1 MSSLA
6 VLHASQLITVAGPR
20 RARSGKELGELGV
33 IPDGGLFAADGKIT
47 HVGKTSEIEKFC
59 QRDTEVMDAGSC
71 VVLPGFVD
79 AHTHLVFAGNRLED
93 FESRV
98 RGETYEQVAKRG
110 GGIKTTVQ
118 ATRAA
123 TEDDLFALAKK
134 RAGWFL
140 QNGTTTVEAK
150 SGYGLTLEDEL
161 KILRVVRRVGAETPL
176 ETVPTFLGAHAFPPE
191 FSENH
196 AGYVSLITG
205 KMLPAIEQEKLAEY
219 CDIFCEQNYFDVDD
233 SRRVLTV
240 AKQHGLKLRMHVDQL
255 SNGGG
260 AKLAADL
267 GAITAD
273 HLEQTGADGI
283 SALARAGVQPVLLPG
298 SVYALGA
305 KKYPAARQMIDAGL
319 AVVLATDFNP
329 GSSPSAS
336 MPMMLSLAVTQMR
349 MSPGEAITA
358 ATINAAASLGRIGSI
373 GSLEVGKLANLVI
386 YDCDDYRELAY
397 WFGVSLVRDVFVR
410 GECIPLSS

>member
-6 VLHASQLITVAGPR
+6 VLHASQLITLAGPP
-20 RARSGKELGELGV
+20 RARSGKELGELG
-33 IPDGGLFAADGKIT
+33 IIHDGGLFAADGKIT
-47 HVGKTSEIEKFC
+47 HVGKTPEIKKFC
-59 QRDTEVMDAGSC
+59 RRDTDVIGARGC

-93 FESRV
+93 FESRA
-98 RGETYEQVAKRG
+98 RGETYEQIAKRG
-110 GGIKTTVQ
+110 GGIKTTVR

-161 KILRVVRRVGAETPL
+161 KILRVIRRVGAETPL

-191 FSENH
+191 FGENH
-196 AGYVSLITG
+196 GGYISLIID

-233 SRRVLTV
+233 SRRVLTT

-255 SNGGG
+255 TNGGG
-260 AKLAADL
+260 AKMAADL
-267 GAITAD
+267 RAVTAD
-273 HLEQTGADGI
+273 HLEQTDADGI
-283 SALARAGVQPVLLPG
+283 SALAKRGVQPVLLPG
-298 SVYALGA
+298 SVYALGS

-336 MPMMLSLAVTQMR
+336 IPMMLSLAVTQMR
-349 MSPGEAITA
+349 VSPTEAIAA
-358 ATINAAASLGRIGSI
+358 ATINAAASLGRIESI
-373 GSLEVGKLANLVI
+373 GSLEAGKLANLVI
-386 YDCDDYRELAY
+386 YDCDDFRELAY

-410 GECIPLSS
+410 GKRT

>member
-6 VLHASQLITVAGPR
+6 VLHASQLITLAGPR
-20 RARSGKELGELGV
+20 RARSGKELSDLGT
-33 IPDGGLFAADGKIT
+33 IPDGGLLAADGRIT
-47 HVGKTSEIEKFC
+47 HVGRTPEIEKLC
-59 QRDTEVMDAGSC
+59 QRDTEVVDARSC

-93 FESRV
+93 FESRA
-98 RGETYEQVAKRG
+98 RGQTYEQIAKRG
-110 GGIKTTVQ
+110 GGIQTTVQ

-134 RAGWFL
+134 RANWFL
-140 QNGTTTVEAK
+140 QNGTTTIEAK

-161 KILRVVRRVGAETPL
+161 KILRVIRRVGTETPL
-176 ETVPTFLGAHAFPPE
+176 ETVPTLLGAHAFPPE
-191 FSENH
+191 FRENH
-196 AGYVSLITG
+196 GGYISLIIE

-219 CDIFCEQNYFDVDD
+219 CDIFCEQDYFDVDD
-233 SRRVLTV
+233 SRRVLTA

-255 SNGGG
+255 TNGGG
-260 AKLAADL
+260 AKLAANL

-283 SALARAGVQPVLLPG
+283 SALAKAGVQPVLLPG
-298 SVYALGA
+298 SVYALGS
-305 KKYPAARQMIDAGL
+305 KKYPDARQMIDAGL

-336 MPMMLSLAVTQMR
+336 MPMMLSLAVTQLR
-349 MSPGEAITA
+349 MSPTEAITA
-358 ATINAAASLGRIGSI
+358 ATINAAASLGRIESI
-373 GSLEVGKLANLVI
+373 GSLEAGKVANFVI

-397 WFGVSLVRDVFVR
+397 WFGVSLRRDVFVR
-410 GECIPLSS
+410 ARRLEL

>member
-6 VLHASQLITVAGPR
+6 VLHASQLITLAGPP
-20 RARSGKELGELGV
+20 RARSGKEFGEVGI
-33 IPDGGLFAADGKIT
+33 IPDGGLLAAEGKISC
-47 HVGKTSEIEKFC
+47 VGSTAEIGKLC
-59 QRDTEVMDAGSC
+59 QSNTEVVDARGC

-93 FESRV
+93 FESRA
-98 RGETYEQVAKRG
+98 RGETYEQIAKRG
-110 GGIKTTVQ
+110 GGIQTTVQ

-123 TEDDLFALAKK
+123 SEDDLFALAKK
-134 RAGWFL
+134 RASWFL
-140 QNGTTTVEAK
+140 HNGTTTVEAK
-150 SGYGLTLEDEL
+150 SGYGLTLKDEL
-161 KILRVVRRVGAETPL
+161 KILRVIRRVGAETPL
-176 ETVPTFLGAHAFPPE
+176 QTVPTFLGAHAFPPE
-191 FSENH
+191 FRDNH
-196 AGYVSLITG
+196 DGYISLIID

-219 CDIFCEQNYFDVDD
+219 CDIFCEQNYFDVDN
-233 SRRVLTV
+233 SCRVLTA

-267 GAITAD
+267 GATTAD
-273 HLEQTGADGI
+273 HLEQTAADDI
-283 SALARAGVQPVLLPG
+283 SALTKAGVQPVLLPG
-298 SVYALGA
+298 SVYALGS

-349 MSPGEAITA
+349 MNPAEAITA
-358 ATINAAASLGRIGSI
+358 ATINAAASLDRVDKI
-373 GSLEVGKLANLVI
+373 GSLERGKLANFVI
-386 YDCDDYRELAY
+386 YDCDDYRELSY
-397 WFGVSLVRDVFVR
+397 WFGLSLVRDVFVQGVR
-410 GECIPLSS
+410 V